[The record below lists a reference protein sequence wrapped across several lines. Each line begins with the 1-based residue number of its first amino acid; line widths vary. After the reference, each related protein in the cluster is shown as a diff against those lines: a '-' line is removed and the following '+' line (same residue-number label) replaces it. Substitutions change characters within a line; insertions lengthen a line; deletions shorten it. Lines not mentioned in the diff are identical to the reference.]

1 MVSRSLKVIQAHV
14 HTRSEVLKPA
24 GVTDPRRRKG
34 RYTLASVWRTM
45 VMGLCAMLQSARKA
59 EEVFR
64 GQRGRVFSRI
74 GRTALA
80 DLVSRLCPEEVRA
93 VLRRGIHAEHRRK
106 ALRPNGLP
114 VGVVA
119 IDGKTNWTGPEKVN
133 EYCQRS
139 HLDDKDKT
147 PYWMFR
153 VVRAVLVS
161 AAAKVCID
169 QAPIPAETNDM
180 GVFKDFFLKLVKEY
194 GRSSLFEIVTADA
207 GFCSL
212 ANATLVNRKDYSYVF
227 GLKGN
232 QPDLH
237 EQAQRILLPLAESTP
252 PQAETEW
259 EPEKGRKVKRRFWRT
274 RELAGWLDWTHLR
287 QVWLV
292 RKVRLEDDGSETFI
306 EDRFF
311 ITNLPVNRLTV
322 SDCLEVVRRHWGI
335 ENDCFWTL
343 DTQWKE
349 DAGLWVRKG
358 NGLLICSLVR
368 MIAYNLVVTL
378 REVHAKAE
386 HWRKK
391 TWQGIAGLVLMY
403 ILVASM
409 ATERG
414 FKGI

>member
-1 MVSRSLKVIQAHV
+1 MVIRSLKVIQAHV
-14 HTRSEVLKPA
+14 STRSEVLKPT

-34 RYTLASVWRTM
+34 RYPLASVWRTM

-64 GQRGRVFSRI
+64 MQQGRVFSRI

-80 DLVSRLCPEEVRA
+80 DLVSRMLPEEVRA
-93 VLRRGIHAEHRRK
+93 ILRRGIHAEHRRK
-106 ALRPNGLP
+106 ALRPDGLP

-139 HLDDKDKT
+139 HLDDEDKT
-147 PYWMFR
+147 PYWVFR

-169 QAPIPAETNDM
+169 QAPIPAKTNDM
-180 GVFKDFFLKLVKEY
+180 GVFEDFFRSLIREY
-194 GRSSLFEIVTADA
+194 GRSNLFEVVTADA

-212 ANATLVNRKDYSYVF
+212 ANATLVAREGYSYVF
-227 GLKGN
+227 GLKLN
-232 QPDLH
+232 QPELH
-237 EQAQRILLPLAESTP
+237 EETRRILLPLAESTP

-274 RELAGWLDWTHLR
+274 LDLAGWLDWTHLR

-292 RKVRLEDDGSETFI
+292 RKVRLEADGSESFL

-311 ITNLPVNRLTV
+311 VTNLPVNRLAIR
-322 SDCLEVVRRHWGI
+322 DCLEVVRRHWGI

-358 NGLLICSLVR
+358 HGLLVCSLVR

-386 HWRKK
+386 HWRRK
-391 TWQGIAGLVLMY
+391 TWQGLAGLILTY

>member
-1 MVSRSLKVIQAHV
+1 MISRILKVIQV
-14 HTRSEVLKPA
+14 HISTRSEVLKPE

-34 RYTLASVWRTM
+34 RYSLASVWRTM
-45 VMGLCAMLQSARKA
+45 VMGLCAMLQSARKC

-64 GQRGRVFSRI
+64 MQQGRVFSRI

-80 DLVSRLCPEEVRA
+80 DLVSRLRPEEVRA
-93 VLRRGIHAEHRRK
+93 ILRRGIHAEHRRK

-119 IDGKTNWTGPEKVN
+119 IDGKTTWTGPEKVN
-133 EYCQRS
+133 PYCQRS
-139 HLDDKDKT
+139 HRDDKNKT
-147 PYWMFR
+147 PFWMFR
-153 VVRAVLVS
+153 VVRAVLIS

-180 GVFKDFFLKLVKEY
+180 GVFEDFFRSLIREY
-194 GRSSLFEIVTADA
+194 GRSNLFEIVTADA

-212 ANATLVNRKDYSYVF
+212 ANATLVNDAGYAYVF

-232 QPDLH
+232 QSELH
-237 EQAQRILLPLAESTP
+237 HEAQRVLLPLAQETP

-259 EPEKGRKVKRRFWRT
+259 EPEKGRKVKRLFWRT
-274 RELAGWLDWTHLR
+274 LELAGWLDWTHLR

-292 RKVRLEDDGSETFI
+292 RKVRLEADGSETFI

-311 ITNLPVNRLTV
+311 VTNLPANRLAV
-322 SDCLEVVRRHWGI
+322 CDCLEVVRRHWGI
-335 ENDCFWTL
+335 ENHCFWTL

-358 NGLLICSLVR
+358 NGLLICSLLR

-386 HWRKK
+386 QWRQK
-391 TWQGIAGLVLMY
+391 TWQCLAGLLLTY
-403 ILVASM
+403 IYVASM
-409 ATERG
+409 ATKRG